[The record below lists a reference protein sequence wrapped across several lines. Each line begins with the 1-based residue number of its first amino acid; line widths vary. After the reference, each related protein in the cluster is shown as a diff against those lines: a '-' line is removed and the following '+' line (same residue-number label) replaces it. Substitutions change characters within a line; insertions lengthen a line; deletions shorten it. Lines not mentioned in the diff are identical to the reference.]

1 MTTSHAIQ
9 APHANTYRRVPA
21 TSKPISPEKVAAIL
35 AAEWELFT
43 KNTKGSEIESKRAFS
58 SMPLGVT

>member
-1 MTTSHAIQ
+1 MTT

-21 TSKPISPEKVAAIL
+21 TSKPISPEKVAAVL

-43 KNTKGSEIESKRAFS
+43 KNTKTSEVESKRAFS
-58 SMPLGVT
+58 SLPLS